1 MFGTRI
7 LIGLLTAASASFQE
21 DDDAFEETLDSLINP
36 CVIDDAAD
44 YRTLFKGF
52 GHSGTSHT
60 GLMGLMC
67 VSVHTHSHVSEVN
80 AFILCV
86 STPASC
92 VAAAFILASQ
102 TNCAHLNPIRLVT

>member
-1 MFGTRI
+1 MGP
-7 LIGLLTAASASFQE
+7 LTAAFASFQGG
-21 DDDAFEETLDSLINP
+21 DAFEKTQLINP
-36 CVIDDAAD
+36 CVIDGAAD
-44 YRTLFKGF
+44 YRALFKGF

-92 VAAAFILASQ
+92 VAAAFIVASQ
-102 TNCAHLNPIRLVT
+102 TNCAHLSPIRSVT